1 MSKDKSRP
9 TTGIDGQLL
18 PVMPPERDGRVWG
31 KMVRVAVYTPGFL
44 AILLIKA
51 GEPSGFGLTVALL
64 MLASASAIVAG
75 LFIGTQSVGSGA
87 DHSSKTGV
95 WCGSLILELLA
106 VVPILCAVP
115 PLFHELSHSELLHSA
130 AHKVSQVAQVA
141 TPVAIGPAEFLPAV
155 AILPFMLYQLA
166 GFGTLHY
173 IVSKPVNWIIN
184 IGILVLIIA
193 SHVANRQGLSSQEM
207 VFSGLLIG
215 GMGVIVLYG
224 VLKLRQMQETY
235 DTNCPKA
242 TEAAV
247 EK

>member
-1 MSKDKSRP
+1 MSKDKNRP
-9 TTGIDGQLL
+9 TVGIDGNAL
-18 PVMPPERDGRVWG
+18 PVLPPERDGRVWG

-64 MLASASAIVAG
+64 MMASASAIVAG
-75 LFIGTQSVGSGA
+75 LFVGTQSVGSGA
-87 DHSSKTGV
+87 DTSSKTGT

-115 PLFHELSHSELLHSA
+115 PLFHELSHSDLLHGA
-130 AHKVSQVAQVA
+130 AHKAAQIA
-141 TPVAIGPAEFLPAV
+141 APVAIGPAEFLPAV

-173 IVSKPVNWIIN
+173 IVPKPVNWIIN
-184 IGILVLIIA
+184 IGILILIVA
-193 SHVANRQGLSSQEM
+193 SHVANRQGLVNQEM
-207 VFSGLLIG
+207 LFSGMLIG
-215 GMGVIVLYG
+215 GMAVIVLYG

-235 DTNCPKA
+235 DSNYPQKGSD
-242 TEAAV
+242 AAA

>member
-1 MSKDKSRP
+1 MSKDKNRP
-9 TTGIDGQLL
+9 TTGIDGQTL
-18 PVMPPERDGRVWG
+18 PVLPPERDGRVWG

-51 GEPSGFGLTVALL
+51 GEPSGFGLTVAML

-87 DHSSKTGV
+87 DYSSKTGV

-115 PLFHELSHSELLHSA
+115 PLFHELSHSDLLHGA
-130 AHKVSQVAQVA
+130 AHKAAQIAAPVS
-141 TPVAIGPAEFLPAV
+141 IGPAEFLPAV

-184 IGILVLIIA
+184 IGILCLIVA
-193 SHVANRQGLSSQEM
+193 SHIANRQGLSSQET

-215 GMGVIVLYG
+215 VMALLVLYG
-224 VLKLRQMQETY
+224 VLKLRQMQGIY
-235 DTNCPKA
+235 DTNLPPKGSD
-242 TEAAV
+242 AAA